1 VTTLDARGLSCP
13 LPLVLAR
20 ERMVALAPG
29 QTLRVLAT
37 DPEAPLDLAAWA
49 LDEGHAFRE
58 LEPDPPPPAAERPWR
73 ELELRKA
80 AK

>member
-20 ERMVALAPG
+20 ERMAELAPG
-29 QTLRVLAT
+29 ETLRVLAT

-58 LEPDPPPPAAERPWR
+58 LEPDAAPGGGGRSWR

-80 AK
+80 SV